1 MSRSHKIISPITFE
15 EYNAFAGLTWQEKKV
30 AYLFAVE
37 HMSSTDIADRLF
49 CQPGTVRTHIKR
61 IYMKLGINDRET
73 LRFFLARIEFAFP
86 LDEVRLALRKGIRD
100 E

>member
-1 MSRSHKIISPITFE
+1 MARAHKIISPITFE

-49 CQPGTVRTHIKR
+49 CQPGTIRTHIKR
-61 IYMKLGINDRET
+61 IYLKLGITDRED
-73 LRFFLARIEFAFP
+73 LRFFLARIEYAFS
-86 LDEVRLALRKGIRD
+86 LDEVRLSLKKGIND
-100 E
+100 V